1 MRWLHKLPL
10 RLRSLFRRKEADSD
24 LDRELRFHL
33 EHQTAANI
41 AAGMPQDEARYAALR
56 EFGAVEQFKEECRDM
71 RQVNWLQD
79 FLQDAGYGVRILRKS
94 PAFTAIAILTLALG
108 IGANT
113 AIFSMVN
120 SVLLRPLAYRQ
131 PQQLYLV
138 REIVPEMTQTYPTL
152 PANLQNFRTWQSEC
166 HSFESVAIVETF
178 NMTLT
183 GTGETEELSGARASA
198 NLFDV
203 LGVAPQLGRTFLP
216 REDVPGSDHVII
228 LTDSFWRDRFH
239 ADPGILGRSVTLDG
253 KPYQVVGILPASFR
267 FPKGA
272 QLGALTEFAPRTSYF
287 KPLGLD
293 PGEFSP
299 IGEFD
304 FAAIARLKPGVSA
317 ESALAELNVIQ
328 DRIAKDAKQG
338 VGLRAE
344 LTPLESEVVGPARR
358 GLLLLLAGVGAVLL
372 IVCMNLA
379 NLLLVRVPGRMR
391 EAAIRTALGASRAR
405 LARQLLTESA
415 LLSLIGGILGIA
427 LAYFGLQW
435 LVAAAPA
442 DLPRL
447 DEVHVDARVLWF
459 TVFVSLLTGIL
470 FGALPAWRVAHAEPQ
485 QALKAGA
492 TTTTESR
499 RARRIRE
506 SLIGFEVGVGTLL
519 LIIAGL
525 LTTSLFRLLD
535 VHKGFSTGHVLAVD
549 VGLPPQNYAKPE
561 LKNAFYDNVLARVL
575 ALPGVASAGW
585 ISKLPLEGQEQV
597 DSFNVPGRAT
607 TGLQAPIA
615 NYRYVSPGYFQSIG
629 ISLRQGRGIEQPD
642 RDRRVAVISES
653 VANKIW
659 PGENPLGKQFRP
671 GEDDQRPLAEV
682 IGVVADVRAVA
693 LDEPPLLMVYLPAS
707 PAPGGW
713 SGNHASLV
721 VRSTIA
727 PGALGTAVRDAIQSV
742 DPGVPILH
750 LRPMAEIVS
759 ESVGV
764 RRFQMVLASL
774 FAFFALLLAALGIY
788 GVVGYSVAQRRQELG
803 IRMAFGAL
811 GSDLRNLVLLQGMA
825 PVAAGWAV
833 GVAASLAVARLIQGL
848 LFGVTAQDPLTIAT
862 VTVAVLATG
871 ALACY
876 VPAARTT
883 KLDPMTALRYE

>member
-1 MRWLHKLPL
+1 MRWLYKFPL

-33 EHQTAANI
+33 EHQIAANI
-41 AAGMPQDEARYAALR
+41 AAGMPPDEARYAALR
-56 EFGAVEQFKEECRDM
+56 EFGAIERFKEECRDM
-71 RQVNWLQD
+71 RKVNWLQD
-79 FLQDAGYGVRILRKS
+79 FLQDVGYGVRILRKS
-94 PAFTAIAILTLALG
+94 PAFTVIAILTLAIG

-120 SVLLRPLAYRQ
+120 SVLLRPLAYHD

-138 REIVPEMTQTYPTL
+138 REIIPELSSTYPTL
-152 PANLQNFRTWQSEC
+152 PANLRNFRTWQSEC
-166 HSFESVAIVETF
+166 HSFDSVAIVESF

-183 GTGETEELSGARASA
+183 GFGETEELSGARASA

-216 REDVPGSDHVII
+216 QEDAPGSDQVII

-253 KPYQVVGILPASFR
+253 KTYQVVGVLPASFR

-272 QLGALTEFAPRTSYF
+272 QLGALSEFAPRTNYF
-287 KPLGLD
+287 KPLGLN
-293 PGEFSP
+293 PGDFSP
-299 IGEFD
+299 FGEFD

-317 ESALAELNVIQ
+317 ENALAELNVVQ
-328 DRIAKDAKQG
+328 ARIAKDAKQRF
-338 VGLRAE
+338 GLRAE

-372 IVCMNLA
+372 IVCMNIA
-379 NLLLVRVPGRMR
+379 NLLLVRIPVRMR
-391 EAAIRTALGASRAR
+391 EAAIRTALGASRGR
-405 LARQLLTESA
+405 LVRQLLTESA
-415 LLSLIGGILGIA
+415 LLSLTGGVLGIA
-427 LAYFGLQW
+427 LAYFGLRW

-485 QALKAGA
+485 HALKAGA
-492 TTTTESR
+492 ITTTESR
-499 RARRIRE
+499 PARRLRE

-525 LTTSLFRLLD
+525 LTTSMFRLLN
-535 VHKGFSTGHVLAVD
+535 VNKGFATENVLAID
-549 VGLPPQNYAKPE
+549 VNLPPQDYTKPE
-561 LKNAFYDNVLARVL
+561 QKEGFYDAVLARAL
-575 ALPGVASAGW
+575 ALPGVTSAGW
-585 ISKLPLEGQEQV
+585 ISRLPLEGQEQV
-597 DSFNVPGRAT
+597 DDIGVPGRAADS
-607 TGLQAPIA
+607 QAPIA

-629 ISLRQGRGIEQPD
+629 ISLRQGRVIEQAD
-642 RDRRVAVISES
+642 RDHHVAVISES

-659 PGENPLGKQFRP
+659 PGENPLGKQFNP
-671 GEDDQRPLAEV
+671 GGDQRPLTEV
-682 IGVVADVRAVA
+682 IGVVADIRTVA
-693 LDEPPLLMVYLPAS
+693 LDEPPLLMVYLPVGPTS
-707 PAPGGW
+707 RNW
-713 SGNHASLV
+713 SGAHASLV
-721 VRSTIA
+721 VRAAIA
-727 PGALGTAVRDAIQSV
+727 PAALGTAVRGVIQSV
-742 DPGVPILH
+742 DSGVPILH
-750 LRPMAEIVS
+750 LRPMGDIVS

-803 IRMAFGAL
+803 IRMAFGAH

-825 PVAAGWAV
+825 PVIVGWAAGV
-833 GVAASLAVARLIQGL
+833 VASLVVARLIQGL
-848 LFGVTAQDPLTIAT
+848 LFGVTTQDPLTIAT
-862 VTVAVLATG
+862 VTVAVLLTG

-876 VPAARTT
+876 VPAARTV